1 MKNRQ
6 LRAPNSHLKD
16 TKDPV
21 DREKLNRF
29 LSDLGRYV
37 RWKSSKEND
46 LDEPSR
52 DEVIDLFFDDQ
63 P

>member
-1 MKNRQ
+1 MQNKQVNA
-6 LRAPNSHLKD
+6 LNSHPKD

-21 DREKLNRF
+21 DREKLNQF
-29 LSDLGRYV
+29 LSHLGRYV
-37 RWKSSKEND
+37 QWRSSKEND

-52 DEVIDLFFDDQ
+52 DEVIDLFFDDK

>member
-1 MKNRQ
+1 MQNKQ
-6 LRAPNSHLKD
+6 ARAPYSHPKA
-16 TKDPV
+16 TKAPV

-29 LSDLGRYV
+29 LSDLDRYV
-37 RWKSSKEND
+37 QWKSAKEND

-63 P
+63 Q

>member
-1 MKNRQ
+1 MQNKQ
-6 LRAPNSHLKD
+6 VRAPNSHPKH
-16 TKDPV
+16 TKAPV

-37 RWKSSKEND
+37 KWKSTKEND

-63 P
+63 A